1 MGKTEYLEILK
12 KIVIQLEESGINWV
26 LTGSLGL
33 AMQGVPVEVHDI
45 DIQTDEEGAYQ
56 FEKIFAQDVVKPV
69 RYSEAER
76 IRSHLGAFS
85 INGIKV
91 EVMGDVQKR
100 LDDQSWEESVV
111 LEDHR
116 HWMEIGQVQ
125 VPLLNL
131 EYEYLAYLRMG
142 RKEKAEK
149 IRSSMGK

>member
-1 MGKTEYLEILK
+1 MPLTKYLEVLK
-12 KIVIQLEESGINWV
+12 KIVIKLEEGGVNWV

-33 AMQGVPVEVHDI
+33 ALQGVPVEVHDI
-45 DIQTDEEGAYQ
+45 DIQTDEDGAYE
-56 FEKIFAQDVVKPV
+56 FERIFAQYVVDPV

-100 LDDQSWEESVV
+100 LDDQLWEETVQ

-116 HWMEIGQVQ
+116 HWMEIEVLQ
-125 VPLLNL
+125 VPLLKL

-142 RKEKAEK
+142 RKEKADK
-149 IRSSMGK
+149 ILARIGK